1 MREYF
6 TNINVSGPVRH
17 GELPNMIGVV
27 ESPESLDPIGTAAL
41 IGPTEKGLAEWSL
54 RIRGANIPGHW
65 VIIGNWFVPDEAG
78 DHAPG
83 APMFQ

>member
-1 MREYF
+1 MPEYF
-6 TNINVSGPVRH
+6 TNIDVSGAVRH
-17 GELPNMIGVV
+17 GELPSMIGVV
-27 ESPESLDPIGTAAL
+27 ESPASLEPIGTAAL

-54 RIRGANIPGHW
+54 RVRGTNVPGHW